1 MALQIWLPFTTNN
14 GTVPLLH
21 NQGLVPWWEPVEV
34 RGIFRSASLLEMLT
48 WHPGKLDNDCC
59 CLSNGAYL
67 YGQSVTSDMKSAT
80 AWIMLTNLNTQVV
93 FADYKSKLAFGIYNS
108 YLVCSCVD
116 TNFKTCYNANIIA
129 PYINKWMHIAVVKTA
144 SKFELYINGELMS
157 PISTLD
163 TWSTGMSDWFTIGAR
178 SNGTTTSNMYIQDFR
193 LYDNVLSAEQ
203 VKDISRGLMLHYQL
217 TGPKITSQY
226 DHTFYT
232 EPDGTVWI
240 RIFHHNNP
248 GGGVFSST
256 DSFASGVYKDANRW
270 YDIEGILKS
279 ICSQRVYNGPRFFMP
294 DGYEF
299 MIKQKTTSSAQEA
312 KYRWVQYDNPLS
324 ASWNDVQPNYVTRIT
339 TAGYT
344 DGSYGGLYLNT
355 GSQSTRFIIAN
366 SNSSNWYGAIG
377 CWTNYQNGI
386 PGYPNTVVTTGYM
399 DLYIRIDSL
408 SSQIEFDCSGYNHN
422 GDINDM
428 GLYAADAPK
437 YAKSLYWIAEGGIM

>member
-14 GTVPLLH
+14 GTTNPLH
-21 NQGLVPWWEPVEV
+21 NQGLISGWELSIG
-34 RGIFRSASLLEMLT
+34 GIFRNANLLERVT
-48 WHPGKLDNDCC
+48 GRPGKLDNSCC
-59 CLSNGAYL
+59 SLSAGAYL
-67 YGQSVTSDMKSAT
+67 LGPSITSDMKSAT
-80 AWIMLTNLNTQVV
+80 AWIMLTNSDAQVV

-108 YLVCSCVD
+108 YLVCSCAD
-116 TNFKTCYNANIIA
+116 TNFKTCYNASIII
-129 PYINKWMHIAVVKTA
+129 PYINKWMHIAVVKTD

-163 TWSTGMSDWFTIGAR
+163 TWSTNMSDRFTIGAR
-178 SNGTTTSNMYIQDFR
+178 SNGTTTSNMFIQDFR
-193 LYDNVLSAEQ
+193 LYDNVLSAKQ

-232 EPDGTVWI
+232 EPDGTVWT

-270 YDIEGILKS
+270 YDIEGILKFS
-279 ICSQRVYNGPRFFMP
+279 NSSGFII
-294 DGYEF
+294 DHGYEF
-299 MIKQKTTSSAQEA
+299 MIKQKTTSSAQEV
-312 KYRWVQYDNPLS
+312 KYRWLQYNNPLF
-324 ASWNDVQPNYVTRIT
+324 ADWNDVQPNYITRIT
-339 TAGYT
+339 TDGYT

-386 PGYPNTVVTTGYM
+386 PGYPNTVITTGYM
-399 DLYIRIDSL
+399 DLYICIDNWYSHT
-408 SSQIEFDCSGYNHN
+408 EFDCSGYNHN
-422 GDINDM
+422 GGID
-428 GLYAADAPK
+428 GAGFYTADAPK
-437 YAKSLYWIAEGGIM
+437 YAKSLYYIREGGLR